1 MCAHACVRACVCV
14 CVCVCACVCV
24 YGIYCIVTVLLKGNA
39 ALARNFLS
47 SRQNHSIEQ
56 RVERVASQANTRL
69 DTRELASFNSARCE
83 DSKELDT
90 PHC

>member
-1 MCAHACVRACVCV
+1 MHTDFRDENNFKKPGVRRP
-14 CVCVCACVCV
+14 
-24 YGIYCIVTVLLKGNA
+24 GLTTVLLKGNV

-47 SRQNHSIEQ
+47 SGRNHSIEQ
-56 RVERVASQANTRL
+56 RVERVASQVNTRL
-69 DTRELASFNSARCE
+69 DTLELASFNSARCE

>member
-1 MCAHACVRACVCV
+1 MDLEPCTL
-14 CVCVCACVCV
+14 
-24 YGIYCIVTVLLKGNA
+24 TVLLKGNV

-47 SRQNHSIEQ
+47 SRRNHSIEQ

-69 DTRELASFNSARCE
+69 DTLELASFNSARCE

>member
-1 MCAHACVRACVCV
+1 MLLNRLCKL
-14 CVCVCACVCV
+14 
-24 YGIYCIVTVLLKGNA
+24 IYILEMLVNRPGTVLLKGNV

-47 SRQNHSIEQ
+47 SRRNHSIKQ

-69 DTRELASFNSARCE
+69 DTLELASFNSARCE

>member
-1 MCAHACVRACVCV
+1 MSFITIHLL
-14 CVCVCACVCV
+14 
-24 YGIYCIVTVLLKGNA
+24 YCYIAICIATVLLKGNV

-47 SRQNHSIEQ
+47 SRRNHSIEQ
-56 RVERVASQANTRL
+56 RVGRVVSQANTRL
-69 DTRELASFNSARCE
+69 DTLELASFNSARCE

>member
-1 MCAHACVRACVCV
+1 MSLLCSLEDWLNSEDNAIFAHVLR
-14 CVCVCACVCV
+14 
-24 YGIYCIVTVLLKGNA
+24 TVLLKGNV

-47 SRQNHSIEQ
+47 SRRNHSIEQ
-56 RVERVASQANTRL
+56 RVGRVASQANTRL
-69 DTRELASFNSARCE
+69 DTLELASFNSARCE